1 MARQEANEAFRRSSF
16 LYGGNAAYLEELYAR
31 YQENPASLDAS
42 WQDFFKEL
50 KDDKADVLR
59 EVRGAPWRRPDW
71 PIPANG
77 ELVSA
82 FDGDWQQVERHV
94 IGKIQAKAQVNGA
107 DLSQDEM
114 LSAARDS
121 VRAIM
126 MIRAYRMRGHL
137 HADLD
142 PLGIA
147 ALRDHEEL
155 HPHSYGFTEADYD
168 RKIFLDMVLGL
179 DFATIPQMLEILRRT
194 YCSTLGVEFMH
205 ISDPAEK
212 GWIQQRIEGPDKE
225 ISFTVEGKKAILNKL
240 I

>member
-1 MARQEANEAFRRSSF
+1 MRGLGQIRGTGLGTVPRSMMARQEANKAFQSSSF
-16 LYGGNAAYLEELYAR
+16 LYGGNAAYLEYLYAR
-31 YQENPASLDAS
+31 YQENPASLDAG

-50 KDDKADVLR
+50 KDDKTDV
-59 EVRGAPWRRPDW
+59 VRQARGSPWQRSDW

-82 FDGDWQQVERHV
+82 FDGDWSQIERHV
-94 IGKIQAKAQVNGA
+94 TDKIQAKAQTNGA
-107 DLSQDEM
+107 DLSQDEL

-147 ALRDHEEL
+147 A
-155 HPHSYGFTEADYD
+155 
-168 RKIFLDMVLGL
+168 
-179 DFATIPQMLEILRRT
+179 
-194 YCSTLGVEFMH
+194 
-205 ISDPAEK
+205 
-212 GWIQQRIEGPDKE
+212 
-225 ISFTVEGKKAILNKL
+225 
-240 I
+240 